1 MCCVSE
7 FDICKIS
14 KKYFP
19 YNLFVPDQCIKKQL
33 INKEKHTHK
42 TRADYLTFM
51 SEQMGGSWP
60 RFSAYSQKSDYARLI
75 SDRIMTPDSSWNF

>member
-7 FDICKIS
+7 FDICKIF
-14 KKYFP
+14 KKCFP
-19 YNLFVPDQCIKKQL
+19 YNLFVPDLDLCIKKT
-33 INKEKHTHK
+33 IIKKKNTNK

-75 SDRIMTPDSSWNF
+75 SDRIITPDSS